1 MYTQL
6 LKQKNKQFIL
16 LLCFA
21 LFPVVSWG
29 LTQDVEKP
37 VNIEADT
44 VMFDNEKGVADYQG
58 NVIIIQ
64 GSLEIRADK
73 VNIQAPDHE
82 ISLIVA
88 TGSPVKLHQE
98 MDDGE
103 IVQGQGNKVTYKVK
117 DKRIVLVDNAKLE
130 QGKDVIS
137 NNHIE
142 YLPDS
147 GELYAGGKKGAG
159 RVKAIFHPTN
169 KADKPAKNKNDAAK
183 K

>member
-6 LKQKNKQFIL
+6 LRLNKSLIL
-16 LLCFA
+16 LLSFC
-21 LFPVVSWG
+21 LIIPVVSWG
-29 LTQDVEKP
+29 LAKDVEEP

-44 VMFDNEKGVADYQG
+44 VMFDNEKGIADYQG
-58 NVIIIQ
+58 NVVVIQ
-64 GSLEIRADK
+64 GSLKIRADK
-73 VNIQAPDHE
+73 VNIQAPEHE
-82 ISLIVA
+82 ITLIVA
-88 TGSPVKLHQE
+88 TGSPVKLHQK

-117 DKRIVLVDNAKLE
+117 DKRIILVNNAKLE
-130 QGKDVIS
+130 QGKDVIA
-137 NNHIE
+137 NNYIE

-147 GELYAGGKKGAG
+147 GELYAGGKKGSG

-169 KADKPAKNKNDAAK
+169 KADKSTTKDSAK